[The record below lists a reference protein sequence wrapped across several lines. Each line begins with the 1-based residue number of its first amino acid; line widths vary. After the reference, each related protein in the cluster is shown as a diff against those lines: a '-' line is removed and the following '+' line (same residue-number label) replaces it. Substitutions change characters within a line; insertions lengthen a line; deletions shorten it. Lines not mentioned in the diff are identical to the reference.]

1 MKPVP
6 SRRLATILA
15 VESKFSSLGQNRM
28 RGLCLIGITLGIAA
42 LTTIQT
48 FEMPLPAAPL
58 LGGILIISAIYLEL
72 IMLRLF
78 TNSAYYRGLASK
90 TGQGNYS
97 QCGYT
102 YEVVRIMQAK
112 PSDLTGAFLQSTFG
126 THIYVRAELPNEVLP
141 VWLRSNRTTI
151 PATAM
156 AERTDQAT
164 TLTDVVDCILTH
176 DTAFVQFL
184 KQQGI
189 TIDSFRGAATLIAT
203 TYYNQK
209 RRERWWGRDQ
219 LSQRGSLGRSL
230 TLGAWREYVPYT
242 IPLDPIQSS
251 QDEQS
256 HYVTQMSEVLQS
268 RRDSNLIMIAPD
280 TVTCLRLI
288 AALQHSLNSGTALG
302 SINSMSMITIDHD
315 AILATHQTTIT
326 IEAAIR
332 SILQAAEKA
341 GNMSI
346 VIAHLRE
353 VHNRYLTRGVQFL
366 HILEEFMTASLVHVI
381 IVTTPSEYGHIRND
395 AITLIKRGHEL
406 VIEPLTTEQLISLL
420 IPHLLRYESATN
432 TLMSY
437 GALAAIA
444 EITLTSETPTL
455 EHGVRLLTSVFEHY
469 HREPL
474 ITRNQT
480 LAHLGS
486 TLGLPIGPIG
496 DTERDLLLS
505 LETRMQQ
512 TIVGQERALEAI
524 ASALRRRRAN
534 LTDGTKP
541 VASFLFLGPSGVG
554 KTETAKTIAHV
565 YFGGEEKMI
574 RLDMSEY
581 AAYESQSKL
590 LGEGESI
597 GVLEQHLVHHPQGL
611 ILLDEFE
618 KADTA
623 VKQLFLQ
630 ILDEG
635 YVTAG
640 NGRVLNFR
648 AHMIIATS
656 NAGSDLIAKTSHTR
670 ALAPILDSD
679 IIAHVIARGLL
690 SAELIGRFSEVI
702 LFDALTPTDE
712 LTIVEQMLSAIA
724 KKISAQG
731 FALSYEPDVAAAI
744 VERAHDGSFGARPLR
759 HATEQT
765 IEDVVATRIIR
776 GDVRPG
782 DMITIQKRDVTV

>member
-1 MKPVP
+1 MKPVL

-15 VESKFSSLGQNRM
+15 IESQFSSLRQNRI
-28 RGLCLIGITLGIAA
+28 RGLCLIGITIGTGVLA
-42 LTTIQT
+42 TIHIYET
-48 FEMPLPAAPL
+48 SVAAAPL
-58 LGGILIISAIYLEL
+58 LGGILIMSAIYLEL
-72 IMLRLF
+72 TMLRLF
-78 TNSAYYRGLASK
+78 TNSAYYAGLASK

-97 QCGYT
+97 QRGYT

-126 THIYVRAELPNEVLP
+126 THIYVRAELSHEAIKA
-141 VWLRSNRTTI
+141 WLQSNRTTI

-164 TLTDVVDCILTH
+164 TLVDVVACILTH

-184 KQQGI
+184 QQQGI
-189 TIDSFRGAATLIAT
+189 TLDSFRGAATLIAT
-203 TYYNQK
+203 TYYKQK
-209 RRERWWGRDQ
+209 RQERWWGRDV

-242 IPLDPIQSS
+242 IPIEPVQNSV
-251 QDEQS
+251 DEQS
-256 HYVTQMSEVLQS
+256 HYLTEMSEVLQA
-268 RRDSNLIMIAPD
+268 RRDSNLVMIAPD
-280 TVTCLRLI
+280 TATCLRLI
-288 AALQHSLNSGTALG
+288 AALQHSLNTGTTLG
-302 SINSMSMITIDHD
+302 SINTMSMITIDHD
-315 AILATHQTTIT
+315 ALLTAHQTTVT
-326 IEAAIR
+326 IEAALR
-332 SILQAAEKA
+332 RILQAAEKA

-346 VIAHLRE
+346 VIEHLRD
-353 VHNRYLTRGVQFL
+353 VHNRYLTYGVQFM
-366 HILEEFMTASLVHVI
+366 HILEEFMTASQVHVI
-381 IVTTPSEYGHIRND
+381 IVTTPHEYGHIRND
-395 AITLIKRGHEL
+395 ALTLVKRGHEL

-420 IPHLLRYESATN
+420 IPHLSHFESATN
-432 TLMSY
+432 ALMSY

-444 EITLTSETPTL
+444 EITLTNETPTL

-469 HREPL
+469 HQELL

-496 DTERDLLLS
+496 DIERDLLLS

-512 TIVGQERALEAI
+512 TIVGQERALKAI

-554 KTETAKTIAHV
+554 KTETAKTIAEV
-565 YFGGEEKMI
+565 YFGGEDQMI

-581 AAYESQSKL
+581 GTYDSQSKL
-590 LGEGESI
+590 LGEGESV
-597 GVLEQHLVHHPQGL
+597 GVLEQHLVHHPRGL

-618 KADTA
+618 KADTT

-679 IIAHVIARGLL
+679 IIAHVIGRGLL

-702 LFDALTPTDE
+702 LFDALTASDE
-712 LTIVEQMLSAIA
+712 LTIVEQMLSAVA

-731 FALSYEPDVAAAI
+731 FTLRYEPGVATAI

-765 IEDVVATRIIR
+765 IEDAVATKIIR

-782 DMITIQKRDVTV
+782 DTITIQNRDVTG